1 MALRPGKQRLS
12 ATPIIA
18 KGVLYPLQNPRASKL
33 ATHGFAS
40 KSDTRHTKKPNAQAL
55 GFFERC
61 VPLARNV
68 MHPSG
73 VMLTSS
79 VMCAS
84 RVRRAERITSLCASA
99 QNITMPQGI
108 TSLRRSRNFTN

>member
-1 MALRPGKQRLS
+1 MALIARKKAVTVS
-12 ATPIIA
+12 SIIA
-18 KGVLYPLQNPRASKL
+18 KGLVYPCAKNRASKL
-33 ATHGFAS
+33 ATRGFAS
-40 KSDTRHTKKPNAQAL
+40 KSDTHHTKKPNARAL

-61 VPLARNV
+61 VPLTRNV
-68 MHPSG
+68 MCPSG

-99 QNITMPQGI
+99 QYITVRQNNITAA
-108 TSLRRSRNFTN
+108 